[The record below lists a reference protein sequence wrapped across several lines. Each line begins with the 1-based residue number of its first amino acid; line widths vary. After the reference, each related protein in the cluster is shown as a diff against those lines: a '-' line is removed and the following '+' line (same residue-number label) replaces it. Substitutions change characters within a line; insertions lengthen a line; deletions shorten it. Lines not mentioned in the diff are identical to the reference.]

1 MAVKLAALVAL
12 TALAGCA
19 FVDFRADRREARA
32 QAAHPPLGRIV
43 EVEGRRVHAMVSG
56 SGPDL
61 VLIHG
66 ASGNLRDMA
75 FGLMDRLDDDYRVIA
90 FDRPGL
96 GYSDPID
103 PRADDS
109 FTTRADSVAA
119 QARLLQAAAAELG
132 AGRPIVLGHSFG
144 GAVAMA
150 WALERPDN
158 IAALVDVA
166 GATMPWDSGL
176 AALYRINGSALG
188 GAAVV
193 PLITAFAPEE
203 KVEDTVEA
211 IFAPNP
217 VPEGYADFVG
227 ATLAVRRDSL
237 RINARQVN
245 GLLPQV
251 TQMRARYASIDLPV
265 EIVHGV
271 ADTIVPLEVHSARLA
286 ELIPGANLT
295 VLENVGHMPHHTT
308 PREVVAAVDRAARRA
323 GLR

>member
-1 MAVKLAALVAL
+1 M
-12 TALAGCA
+12 TLAGCA
-19 FVDFRADRREARA
+19 FVDYRADKREV
-32 QAAHPPLGRIV
+32 AAEQEHPPLGQFV
-43 EVEGRRVHAMVSG
+43 EVEGRRVHALVSG

-75 FGLMDRLDDDYRVIA
+75 FDLVDRLDDRYRVIA

-96 GYSDPID
+96 GYSDAID
-103 PRADDS
+103 PRADDVLTS
-109 FTTRADSVAA
+109 RADSVAA
-119 QARLLQAAAAELG
+119 QARLLQAAAAALG
-132 AGRPIVLGHSFG
+132 AERPIVLGHSFG

-158 IAALVDVA
+158 VAAVVDIA
-166 GATMPWDSGL
+166 GATMPWETGL
-176 AALYRINGSALG
+176 ATLYKVNGSALG

-193 PLITAFAPEE
+193 PLLTAFAPERM
-203 KVEDTVEA
+203 VEDTVEA
-211 IFAPNP
+211 VFAPNP

-227 ATLAVRRDSL
+227 VGLAVRRDSL

-251 TQMRARYASIDLPV
+251 TAMKERYASINLPV

-295 VLENVGHMPHHTT
+295 VLENVGHMPHHTV
-308 PREVVAAVDRAARRA
+308 PDEVVAAIDRAAARA

>member
-1 MAVKLAALVAL
+1 MVLKLAALVAVM
-12 TALAGCA
+12 AVAGCA
-19 FVDFRADRREARA
+19 FVDHRADRREA
-32 QAAHPPLGRIV
+32 QAVQAHPPLGQFV
-43 EVEGRRVHAMVSG
+43 EVEGKRVHALVSG

-75 FGLMDRLDDDYRVIA
+75 FDLIDRLDERYRVIA

-103 PRADDS
+103 GAADDV

-132 AGRPIVLGHSFG
+132 AERPIVLGHSFG

-150 WALERPDN
+150 WALERPEA
-158 IAALVDVA
+158 IAAVVDVS
-166 GATMPWDSGL
+166 GATMPWESGL
-176 AALYRINGSALG
+176 GTLYEINGTALG
-188 GAAVV
+188 GAVV
-193 PLITAFAPEE
+193 PPLITAFAPEAM
-203 KVEDTVEA
+203 VEETVEA
-211 IFAPNP
+211 VFAPNP

-227 ATLAVRRDSL
+227 AGLAIRRDSL
-237 RINARQVN
+237 RVNARQVA

-251 TQMRARYASIDLPV
+251 ARMRERYASIDLPV

-286 ELIPGANLT
+286 ELIPGANLR

-308 PREVVAAVDRAARRA
+308 PLEVVAAIDRAAARA